1 MDQDTVW
8 FPRVEFAL
16 TSPMEGGADF
26 TGIGGGFR
34 VESVADLPWNGW
46 QLCYG
51 ISGNI
56 RTEYAV
62 ITPVFQKKNYVILEE
77 PLMSTSNFNTVGLLY
92 ADIIGYLAARID
104 TISTDS
110 ELFEGITPE
119 QFETNGKIKKLKS
132 SVDLISKIKNIGQ
145 YEIKV

>member
-1 MDQDTVW
+1 MRAFGSSSNGEKMDQDTVW

-56 RTEYAV
+56 LTEYASWNIFALGKSMAKPKSGVRFRFPRRKRVV
-62 ITPVFQKKNYVILEE
+62 I
-77 PLMSTSNFNTVGLLY
+77 
-92 ADIIGYLAARID
+92 
-104 TISTDS
+104 
-110 ELFEGITPE
+110 
-119 QFETNGKIKKLKS
+119 NGERMTTL
-132 SVDLISKIKNIGQ
+132 
-145 YEIKV
+145 